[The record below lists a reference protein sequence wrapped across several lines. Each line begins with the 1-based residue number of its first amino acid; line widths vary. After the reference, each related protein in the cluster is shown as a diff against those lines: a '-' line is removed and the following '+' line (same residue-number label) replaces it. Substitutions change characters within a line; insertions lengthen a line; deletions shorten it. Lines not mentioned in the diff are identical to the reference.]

1 MNQWTNDT
9 ATIISKHQKDFNKAN
24 YSAKMSACGGYSA
37 YVKSLG
43 GVFQK
48 LYGDNTPP
56 QTVQEFRQHV
66 EFVQGL
72 MAIWGFDYNNGKH
85 YYKWGNGSS
94 DRFYSS
100 GGSGKCNGGTIT
112 QLCQGTGGRGRTTNC
127 NYGIDTLL
135 RHMGLYKKGSD
146 AFTTWATKYGK
157 PVASKASLKPG
168 DMVHFFNKSVT
179 RTKVSTWKGKGWKH
193 IAIVHTV
200 DKANKKIWLADFG
213 SRFITSKKPLHYMPI
228 NTSALAGGE
237 YTGYWAAI
245 HAFSFP
251 EEEEIPMLNGV
262 DIASYQEGIDFAKVP
277 ADFVIIKA
285 TEGTGYINPDLNR
298 AYKNAGANGKLCGL
312 YHYANGTD
320 PAAEADF
327 FIKTAGSRIGDALL
341 ALDWER
347 VNNNAF
353 GKNDVAWV
361 KAWLDRVYDKTGVRP
376 LVYMSQSVTL
386 AHDWASVATDYG
398 LWVAQYVVESRSGYK
413 QDYAHGITGAWKYPA
428 IWQYTSGGYLSGW
441 SARLDLDVA
450 YMSRDA
456 WNRYAGKS
464 EEVDIMPRTIK
475 KGSTGAA
482 VKVLQSAL
490 GGLTIDGKYGAKTD
504 EKVRAFQKKKGLT
517 VDGIVGP
524 KTWRAV
530 IASLA

>member
-1 MNQWTNDT
+1 MNQWTAETQKIINANAVT
-9 ATIISKHQKDFNKAN
+9 AKTYDKIVMASGMGFGN
-24 YSAKMSACGGYSA
+24 

-43 GVFQK
+43 GIFAEC
-48 LYGDNTPP
+48 YGHISDPVT
-56 QTVQEFRQHV
+56 TVQEFHKRAEYV
-66 EFVQGL
+66 CGL
-72 MAIWGFDYNNGKH
+72 MAIFRFCYW
-85 YYKWGNGSS
+85 NGSTWWYWMNS
-94 DRFYSS
+94 ASKAFYSS
-100 GGSGKCNGGTIT
+100 KVTNKGCRGGTIY
-112 QLCQGTGGRGRTTNC
+112 QLCQGTDGRLRITCC
-127 NYGIDTLL
+127 NYGVDTLL
-135 RHMGLYKKGSD
+135 KACGLY
-146 AFTTWATKYGK
+146 
-157 PVASKASLKPG
+157 SLKKTTVKTKSKLVPG
-168 DMVHFFNKSVT
+168 DVIDLYRKSD
-179 RTKVSTWKGKGWKH
+179 GKWH
-193 IAIVHTV
+193 HQVIVHSV
-200 DKANKKIWLADFG
+200 EGSKIWCVDFG
-213 SRFITSKKPLHYMPI
+213 NRFIKTGKPLHYMSL
-228 NTSALAGGE
+228 TGTTAGGE
-237 YTGYWAAI
+237 YGTDKWIGR
-245 HAFSFP
+245 HRTTLKK
-251 EEEEIPMLNGV
+251 EEAIPMLNGV
-262 DIASYQEGIDFAKVP
+262 DIASYQAGIDFSKVP

-285 TEGTGYINPDLNR
+285 TEGTGYVNPDCNR
-298 AYKNAGANGKLCGL
+298 AYANAKTNGKLLGL

-386 AHDWASVATDYG
+386 AHDWASVAKDYG

-464 EEVDIMPRTIK
+464 EEVEIMPRTIK

-490 GGLTIDGKYGAKTD
+490 GGLTIDGKFGAKTD

-517 VDGIVGP
+517 IDGIVGP

>member
-1 MNQWTNDT
+1 MDF
-9 ATIISKHQKDFNKAN
+9 TIETKQIVEKHCKDFNSTTYATKIQKA
-24 YSAKMSACGGYSA
+24 GGLGA
-37 YVKSLG
+37 YIRSLG
-43 GVFQK
+43 GVFARTWGNNAAPK
-48 LYGDNTPP
+48 NAKD
-56 QTVQEFRQHV
+56 FREHV
-66 EFVQGL
+66 ELVSGL
-72 MAIWGFDYNNGKH
+72 MAIWGFDYWNGKTLH
-85 YYKWGNGSS
+85 RWGGGSS
-94 DRFYSS
+94 DAFYTSKRSFS
-100 GGSGKCNGGTIT
+100 GCKGGMISELCAGKD
-112 QLCQGTGGRGRTTNC
+112 GRGRYTNC
-127 NYGIDTLL
+127 NYGINTLL
-135 RHMGLYKKGSD
+135 RNISLYKAPSESIK
-146 AFTTWATKYGK
+146 TWASKYGK
-157 PVASKASLKPG
+157 PVTKKASLQVG
-168 DMVHFFNKSVT
+168 DMVHFFDTVGNRSNP
-179 RTKVSTWKGKGWKH
+179 STWKNWH
-193 IAIVHTV
+193 HVAIVYKV
-200 DKANKKIWLADFG
+200 DLANKKIWLADYG
-213 SRFITSKKPLHYMPI
+213 SRFIKSKKPFHYMPI
-228 NTSALAGGE
+228 DTSANAGGE
-237 YTGYWAAI
+237 YGSYKWAAV

-285 TEGTGYINPDLNR
+285 TEGTGYVNPDLNR

-347 VNNNAF
+347 VNNYAF

-386 AHDWASVATDYG
+386 AHDWASVAIDYG

-464 EEVDIMPRTIK
+464 EEVEIMPRTIK